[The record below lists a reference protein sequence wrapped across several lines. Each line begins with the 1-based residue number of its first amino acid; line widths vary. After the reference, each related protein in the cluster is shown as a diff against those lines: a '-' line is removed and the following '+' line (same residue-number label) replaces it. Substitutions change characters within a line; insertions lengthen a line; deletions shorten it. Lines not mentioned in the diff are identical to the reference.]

1 MPCRRLKSSHS
12 KKTWSALTDTERE
25 VWKQF
30 SWTEGAW
37 AGRDKAP
44 VLVKWKDLDTAQ
56 QSAVKYGLKLD
67 ETQWNSLVDDKHS
80 LATSSAGKQQSA
92 ITASTSKGVKSV
104 ATSLAWSAIKVIGP
118 AARAFTGPRSHPALH
133 LAGHLLGHS
142 STLLDEFADPVIIP
156 AGGMETIL
164 YLDDSGSMDD
174 NLFQGKAALD
184 TMSDLL
190 QGNSVRIVKFGAG
203 KTVLSPRDDS
213 FSTALTFLNWDAKS
227 GSTYMWKM
235 IEDDVVQR
243 YRPSPGPT
251 QGKLRLIVITDG
263 FDTDSP
269 GEYRG
274 IKGMDPMMRTLL
286 AKGYNVEF
294 HIVVLGKHRSPSS
307 QQALKRYQN
316 LADAT
321 GGGYM
326 ALDGLLYSEKNP
338 AVINFVATL
347 EESNDTQGG
356 ASLRQKQRQDY
367 LRAAKDGKRENFDWL
382 KLLPPS

>member
-1 MPCRRLKSSHS
+1 VSFRRQKSSHS
-12 KKTWSALTDTERE
+12 KKPWSALTQTERD

-30 SWTEGAW
+30 AWTEDAW
-37 AGRDKAP
+37 SGRDKAP
-44 VLVKWKDLDTAQ
+44 ALMKWKELDTAQ
-56 QSAVKYGLKLD
+56 QSAVMYGLKFD
-67 ETQWNSLVDDKHS
+67 ETQWNHLVDEKHALS
-80 LATSSAGKQQSA
+80 ISKQPSA
-92 ITASTSKGVKSV
+92 IASSTSKGVKSV
-104 ATSLAWSAIKVIGP
+104 ATSLAWTAIKVIGP

-133 LAGHLLGHS
+133 IAGHLLGHS

-156 AGGMETIL
+156 SGGMETIL

-174 NLFQGKAALD
+174 SLFQGKAALD
-184 TMSDLL
+184 SMSDLL

-213 FSTALTFLNWDAKS
+213 FSTALTCLNWDAKS

-235 IEDDVVQR
+235 IEDDVLQR

-307 QQALKRYQN
+307 QQALKRYQS
-316 LADAT
+316 LAEAT

-347 EESNDTQGG
+347 EESNDTHGG
-356 ASLRQKQRQDY
+356 ASLRRKQRQDY
-367 LRAAKDGKRENFDWL
+367 LRGAKEGKKENFDWL

>member
-1 MPCRRLKSSHS
+1 M
-12 KKTWSALTDTERE
+12 WS
-25 VWKQF
+25 
-30 SWTEGAW
+30 
-37 AGRDKAP
+37 GRDKAP
-44 VLVKWKDLDTAQ
+44 ALMKWKELDAAQ

-67 ETQWNSLVDDKHS
+67 ETQWNHLVDDKHALS
-80 LATSSAGKQQSA
+80 ISKQPSA
-92 ITASTSKGVKSV
+92 ISSSTSKGVKSV
-104 ATSLAWSAIKVIGP
+104 ATSLAWTAIKVIGP

-156 AGGMETIL
+156 SDGMETIL

-184 TMSDLL
+184 SMSDLL
-190 QGNSVRIVKFGAG
+190 QGSSVRIVKFGAG

-213 FSTALTFLNWDAKS
+213 FSTALTCLNWDAKS

-235 IEDDVVQR
+235 IEDDVLQR

-307 QQALKRYQN
+307 QQALKRYQS
-316 LADAT
+316 LAEAT

-347 EESNDTQGG
+347 EESNDTHGG
-356 ASLRQKQRQDY
+356 ASLRRKQRQDY
-367 LRAAKDGKRENFDWL
+367 LRGAKEGKKENFDWL

>member
-1 MPCRRLKSSHS
+1 
-12 KKTWSALTDTERE
+12 
-25 VWKQF
+25 
-30 SWTEGAW
+30 
-37 AGRDKAP
+37 
-44 VLVKWKDLDTAQ
+44 
-56 QSAVKYGLKLD
+56 
-67 ETQWNSLVDDKHS
+67 
-80 LATSSAGKQQSA
+80 
-92 ITASTSKGVKSV
+92 
-104 ATSLAWSAIKVIGP
+104 
-118 AARAFTGPRSHPALH
+118 
-133 LAGHLLGHS
+133 
-142 STLLDEFADPVIIP
+142 
-156 AGGMETIL
+156 
-164 YLDDSGSMDD
+164 MDD

-184 TMSDLL
+184 SMSDLL

-213 FSTALTFLNWDAKS
+213 FSTALTCLNWDAKS

-235 IEDDVVQR
+235 IEDDVLQR

-286 AKGYNVEF
+286 AKGYNIEF

-307 QQALKRYQN
+307 QQALKRYQS
-316 LADAT
+316 LAEAT

-347 EESNDTQGG
+347 EESNDTHGG
-356 ASLRQKQRQDY
+356 ASLRRKQRQDY
-367 LRAAKDGKRENFDWL
+367 LRGAKEGKKENFDWL